1 MNNAEL
7 EKKIKIIIN
16 ELSDKKGFACPV
28 DILLGL
34 DYLSQKDYMD
44 WRNGKVEYLEKVCK
58 INLSKLSTIN
68 RTIKQIA
75 VKMNF
80 KPSWTAYNK
89 YGKGLKISLRFS
101 KTGDKNIEKA
111 YSTHWVNE
119 YQIKKL
125 KEMSISPD
133 DSIEAQSTSS

>member
-1 MNNAEL
+1 MNRSEL
-7 EKKIKIIIN
+7 EKKIRILIS
-16 ELSDKKGFACPV
+16 ELSDNKGFICPI

-75 VKMNF
+75 VKMDF

-89 YGKGLKISLRFS
+89 LVKGPKVSLRFS
-101 KTGDKNIEKA
+101 KTGDKYIEKA

-125 KEMSISPD
+125 KEKSIRTD
-133 DSIEAQSTSS
+133 DLGEP